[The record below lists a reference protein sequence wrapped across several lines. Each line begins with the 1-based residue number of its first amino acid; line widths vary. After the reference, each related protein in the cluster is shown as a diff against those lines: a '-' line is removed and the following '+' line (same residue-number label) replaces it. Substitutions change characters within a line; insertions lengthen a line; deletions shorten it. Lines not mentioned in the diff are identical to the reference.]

1 MLICRVTFISVA
13 SLTALEEHFR
23 SRSEAHL
30 DELRKLIAFETVGG
44 EPGHEREMNECAAW
58 LCSHLETSG
67 FDARVLQTPEH
78 PVVLAQRLDAG
89 PGAFTVLVYGHYD
102 VQPVEPL
109 DLWTSPPFELTDR
122 DGMLFGRGTA
132 DMKGNLLIYLQSLR
146 ALHELGESLP
156 CNVRVLIE
164 GNEESNPY
172 ALEWVAEHHAHELD
186 ADAVVIADG
195 GIAGADDPSVTIGVR
210 GMAALR
216 VSVTTASHDLHSGQ
230 YGGAVPNAAA
240 ALARLL
246 ATLHDDDGRVLV
258 EGFYDAVID
267 TEPADAVDPEAL
279 LRESG
284 ASELVGDPAYTPGE
298 RIRTRPTVEIV
309 GITGGYVGDALKT
322 IVVAQ
327 AEAVISCR
335 LVLDQDPIEI
345 IDLVSA
351 HLRSHAP
358 TGAKVDIPWTLPGA
372 WPARSDSDAP
382 AATAALA
389 ALTETWGHQARA
401 VVTGGSLPAAAILSR
416 AAGGPFV
423 NVAFSLP
430 TSRAHSP
437 DEHLPRELFERGHE
451 VVCRML
457 SSLGRESRAA

>member
-1 MLICRVTFISVA
+1 V
-13 SLTALEEHFR
+13 LTDLQEHFR
-23 SRSEAHL
+23 SNDGAYL
-30 DELRKLIAFETVGG
+30 DELRRLVAFETIGG
-44 EPGHEREMNECAAW
+44 QPGHEDEMERCAAW
-58 LCSHLETSG
+58 LRTHLEASG
-67 FDARVLQTPEH
+67 FRARVLQTPEH
-78 PVVLAQRLDAG
+78 PVVLAARLDAG
-89 PGAFTVLVYGHYD
+89 PDAPTVLVYGHYD

-109 DLWTSPPFELTDR
+109 QLWSSPPFALTER
-122 DGMLFGRGTA
+122 EGLLYGRGAA

-146 ALHELGESLP
+146 ALHEVSGAIP

-172 ALEWVAEHHAHELD
+172 ALEWVAEHHPEELQ

-195 GIAGADDPSVTIGVR
+195 GIAGPDDPSVTVGVR

-216 VSVTTASHDLHSGQ
+216 VTVTTASHDLHSGQ

-258 EGFYDAVID
+258 DGFYDAVVD
-267 TEPADAVDPEAL
+267 MGPGESVDPDAI
-279 LRESG
+279 LREAG

-298 RIRTRPTVEIV
+298 RIRTRPTLEIV
-309 GITGGYVGDALKT
+309 GIEGGYTGEGLKT
-322 IVVAQ
+322 IVVARAQ
-327 AEAVISCR
+327 AVISCR

-345 IDLVSA
+345 IDRVSA
-351 HLRSHAP
+351 HLRAHAP
-358 TGAKVDIPWTLPGA
+358 SGATVGIPWTLPGA
-372 WPARSDSDAP
+372 WPARSQSDGPAP
-382 AATAALA
+382 VAALA
-389 ALTETWGHQARA
+389 ALAETWGHSARA

-416 AAGGPFV
+416 ATGAPFV

-430 TSRAHSP
+430 TSRAHAP
-437 DEHLPRELFERGHE
+437 DEHLPRALFERGHE

-457 SSLGRESRAA
+457 SLLGPRATAA

>member
-1 MLICRVTFISVA
+1 
-13 SLTALEEHFR
+13 
-23 SRSEAHL
+23 
-30 DELRKLIAFETVGG
+30 
-44 EPGHEREMNECAAW
+44 MNECATW

-78 PVVLAQRLDAG
+78 PIVLAERLAAG

-109 DLWTSPPFELTDR
+109 DLWTSPPFELTQD
-122 DGMLFGRGTA
+122 DGLLYGRGAA

-146 ALHELGESLP
+146 ALHELTDSLP

-172 ALEWVAEHHAHELD
+172 ALEWLAEHHADELR

-195 GIAGADDPSVTIGVR
+195 GIPGLDDPAVTVGVR

-216 VSVTTASHDLHSGQ
+216 VRVTTASHDLHSGQ

-246 ATLHDDDGRVLV
+246 ASLHDEDGRVLV
-258 EGFYDAVID
+258 SGFYDAVVD
-267 TEPADAVDPEAL
+267 TEPEDAVDPATL

-284 ASELVGDPAYTPGE
+284 ASELVGDPGYTPGE
-298 RIRTRPTVEIV
+298 RIRTRPTLEIV
-309 GITGGYVGDALKT
+309 GIEGGYTGDGLKT

-327 AEAVISCR
+327 AQAVISCR
-335 LVLDQDPIEI
+335 LVLDQDPVEI
-345 IDLVSA
+345 IDLVSE
-351 HLRSHAP
+351 HLRTHAP
-358 TGAKVDIPWTLPGA
+358 KGAKVDIPWTLPGA

-382 AATAALA
+382 APTAALT
-389 ALTETWGHQARA
+389 ALTETWGRTARA

-416 AAGGPFV
+416 ATGAPFV

-437 DEHLPRELFERGHE
+437 NEHLPRELFERGHE

-457 SSLGRESRAA
+457 SLLARDSSTA